1 MDVSEGREHH
11 STGHRG
17 RWELLHRPEGWAI
30 WPPLAR
36 PAPERDPPQEVRG
49 WICKQK
55 TDPLAQKRWSTTFS
69 RASGGWRDA
78 GSLGGDHKSKGD
90 VTQPC

>member
-11 STGHRG
+11 STGHRR

-55 TDPLAQKRWSTTFS
+55 TDPLAQKDGAPPSP
-69 RASGGWRDA
+69 GPLED
-78 GSLGGDHKSKGD
+78 GDM
-90 VTQPC
+90 